1 MDLFTIGMKE
11 KIKKNAPLAD
21 RMRPETVE
29 EFMGQEHILGR
40 GKFLNRAILA
50 DRITSMVFY
59 GPPGTGKTTLA
70 HIIAKRTDMVF
81 EKLSAV
87 TSGVKDIREVMKRA
101 EDNLKLNNKRTILFI
116 DEIHRFNKSQQDAL
130 LPSVE
135 KGIIILIGATTENPY
150 FEVNKA
156 LLSRVM
162 VLELYPLSREDLHSL
177 LLRAIEDEEKG
188 LGSYKVKIDDEA
200 IDYLLS
206 ISEGDARTLLNSL
219 EIGVLSTEANEDG
232 EVEIDLPTIK
242 GSIQIK
248 TAKYDKDGDEHYN
261 TISAFIKSIRGSDPD
276 ATLYWL
282 AKMIHAG
289 EDPKFIARRII
300 ISASED
306 IGNADPNAINV
317 AVSAFNAVNVI
328 GMPEGRIVLSQ
339 AAIYM
344 ATAPKSDKSY
354 LAIDSALADIREK
367 EVGDVPRHL
376 KDGHYPGAKKL
387 GNGIGYKNPHNY
399 KGGKVHQQYLPDEFK
414 DKVYYRPTENGYE
427 KTIKERMEEFSHN
440 RVDKKG

>member
-1 MDLFTIGMKE
+1 MDLFTMNMKDQL
-11 KIKKNAPLAD
+11 KKNAPLAD
-21 RMRPETVE
+21 RMRPDTVDD
-29 EFMGQEHILGR
+29 FLGQTHILGK

-50 DRITSMVFY
+50 DRISSMIFY

-70 HIIAKRTDMVF
+70 NIIAKRTDMVF

-87 TSGVKDIREVMKRA
+87 TSGVKDIREVMSRA
-101 EDNLKLNNKRTILFI
+101 EENLKMNNKRTILFI

-162 VLELYPLSREDLHSL
+162 VLELHELSRDDLRRLIDKALKDSE
-177 LLRAIEDEEKG
+177 RG
-188 LGSYKVKIDDEA
+188 LASYKVNLDEEA
-200 IDYLLS
+200 IDYL
-206 ISEGDARTLLNSL
+206 ITTSEGDGRTLLNSL
-219 EIGVLSTEANEDG
+219 EIGVLSTEKNSKGIID
-232 EVEIDLPTIK
+232 IDLDTIK
-242 GSIQIK
+242 SSIQIK
-248 TAKYDKDGDEHYN
+248 TAKYDKDGDEHFN

-282 AKMIHAG
+282 AKMINAG

-306 IGNADPNAINV
+306 IGNADPNAISIAV
-317 AVSAFNAVNVI
+317 AAFNAVNVI

-344 ATAPKSDKSY
+344 ATAPKSNKSY
-354 LAIDSALADIREK
+354 LAIDQALDDIRQK
-367 EVGDVPRHL
+367 EVGDIPDHL
-376 KDGHYPGAKKL
+376 KDGHYSGAKKL
-387 GNGIGYKNPHNY
+387 GKGVGYKNPHNY
-399 KGGKVHQQYLPDEFK
+399 EVEKYISSICLMSLRIKSTTSPQKVA
-414 DKVYYRPTENGYE
+414 
-427 KTIKERMEEFSHN
+427 M
-440 RVDKKG
+440 KKRLK

>member
-1 MDLFTIGMKE
+1 MDLFTLNMKE
-11 KIKKNAPLAD
+11 NIKKNAPLAD
-21 RMRPETVE
+21 RMRPNTVE
-29 EFMGQEHILGR
+29 EFLGQEHILGS

-50 DRITSMVFY
+50 DRISSMIFY

-70 HIIAKRTDMVF
+70 NIIAKRTDMIF

-87 TSGVKDIREVMKRA
+87 TSGVKDIREVMARA
-101 EDNLKLNNKRTILFI
+101 EENLKMNNKRTILFI

-162 VLELYPLSREDLHSL
+162 VLELYGLDRDDLQEL
-177 LLRAIEDEEKG
+177 IERALKDVERGFGK
-188 LGSYKVKIDDEA
+188 YKVNIDEEA
-200 IDYLLS
+200 IDYLLT

-219 EIGVLSTEANEDG
+219 EIGVLSTEENSKGIID
-232 EVEIDLPTIK
+232 IDLDTIK
-242 GSIQIK
+242 SSIQIK
-248 TAKYDKDGDEHYN
+248 TAKYDKNGDEHFN

-282 AKMIHAG
+282 AKMINAG

-306 IGNADPNAINV
+306 IGNADPNAINI
-317 AVSAFNAVNVI
+317 AVSAFNAVNAI
-328 GMPEGRIVLSQ
+328 GMPEGRIVLAQ

-344 ATAPKSDKSY
+344 ATAAKSNKSY
-354 LAIDSALADIREK
+354 LAIDMALDDIRKK
-367 EVGDVPRHL
+367 EIGDVPTHL
-376 KDGHYPGAKKL
+376 KDGHYAGAKNL

-399 KGGKVHQQYLPDEFK
+399 EKGNVHQQYLPDEFK
-414 DKVYYRPTENGYE
+414 DKKYYNPTENGYE
-427 KTIKERMEEFSHN
+427 KTIKERMKEFSN
-440 RVDKKG
+440 NIVDK